1 MLAVDGESRCQMHAR
16 SRFVKFL
23 APLSDVKLVKGAI
36 RASCASR
43 SRSREHR
50 SSLGARLI

>member
-23 APLSDVKLVKGAI
+23 APLSNVKLVKGAI
-36 RASCASR
+36 RASVPVAVGAASTEAD
-43 SRSREHR
+43 SVP
-50 SSLGARLI
+50 A